1 MWAEPAVVRFI
12 GGVPFTREAAWSR
25 LLRHP
30 GLWTFLG
37 FGSFAVRKAFPPAQ
51 KESRRPGGASGFPF
65 FTQKP
70 AAGAGSGGLDQPT
83 RRLTAE
89 VLPERWSVCS
99 SKDTFSPSRRPCRPE
114 R

>member
-1 MWAEPAVVRFI
+1 MRPHRAEDFEAYAAMWAEPAVVRFI

-51 KESRRPGGASGFPF
+51 KKAAGPAGPAAFHSSRR
-65 FTQKP
+65 
-70 AAGAGSGGLDQPT
+70 
-83 RRLTAE
+83 
-89 VLPERWSVCS
+89 
-99 SKDTFSPSRRPCRPE
+99 SRRRAPAPE
-114 R
+114 GSISRRAG